1 MPPPP
6 PPGSWL
12 QLWESLL
19 VLGLGDERLCR
30 PSWTVSKGAWILSWP
45 ASTDTDLL
53 SPLAARLM
61 LLLEQ
66 QLTAGGTR
74 GCSSRLMCL
83 FQDPLFCAFVPP
95 LPLLLPCSCCLSL
108 HTSIPKPRLSTTL
121 LSSVPAPKLM
131 SSVLG
136 DDSTDTGLGELVKP
150 TWFGERVGGNLERS
164 GNPPSLTPPHP
175 PLLMLLG
182 VRMGGGLPTA
192 SSVTLSGLVAWAWGY
207 RWLWWGNGDGLK
219 GEDPRWDA
227 GVEEEVFWLK
237 SLDGAKMRR
246 SPPWERWELV
256 EECVTQPPEWG
267 TPLLLTWLEQE
278 SSLLKTGEW

>member
-1 MPPPP
+1 MCKYTSKNTGTCILGWNPWYPDVLPVSRGSEKQEWVSALSSDAPLPHPIHSLQSCPYPRAMPPPP

-30 PSWTVSKGAWILSWP
+30 PSWTVSKGGWILSRP

-53 SPLAARLM
+53 SPLSARLM

-66 QLTAGGTR
+66 QLTAGGTS

-83 FQDPLFCAFVPP
+83 FQDPLSCALVPP

-108 HTSIPKPRLSTTL
+108 HTSIPKPRLSTTPP
-121 LSSVPAPKLM
+121 SSVPAPKPM

-136 DDSTDTGLGELVKP
+136 DASADAGFGELVKL

-207 RWLWWGNGDGLK
+207 RWL
-219 GEDPRWDA
+219 
-227 GVEEEVFWLK
+227 
-237 SLDGAKMRR
+237 
-246 SPPWERWELV
+246 
-256 EECVTQPPEWG
+256 
-267 TPLLLTWLEQE
+267 
-278 SSLLKTGEW
+278 